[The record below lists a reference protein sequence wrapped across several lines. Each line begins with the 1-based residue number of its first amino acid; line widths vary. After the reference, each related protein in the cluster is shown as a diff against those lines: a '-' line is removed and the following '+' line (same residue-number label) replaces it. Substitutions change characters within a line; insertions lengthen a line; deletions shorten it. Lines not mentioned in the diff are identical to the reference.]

1 MKRFRD
7 AVGFPL
13 PCTDLARA
21 RNRMPV
27 LTLSPALSLL
37 AAFTRFSPAQPFHAF
52 IRAACYKLRPPR
64 PVPHTPAITQAQS
77 EVLARGEATLSQRAT
92 VLCERRFGTIPTI
105 VLGGFVPDS
114 TEQVFL
120 LRSYLLRR
128 GSVYYLNYPRGGFSP
143 ALICAQLDDL
153 VTELN
158 TVHGQRPV
166 ILGVSF
172 GAGLVLDWL
181 RRARVAHRSPDI
193 GGVVLVSPVAC
204 AADIVVPGEAKAST
218 LIGRALKPYLD
229 SRTTVGPE
237 VIDRSRAIFAKI
249 FEAGAQNRDAV
260 RSLLTSGELRQL
272 RDRVLAAVQDLA
284 PAGACERVDALRTMP
299 PLSPWSS
306 AGQLPLTAVPALV
319 LYAEKESAV
328 LAAGSPTRAAFDSA
342 MPAIF
347 PRGELKVVTAATGGS
362 AVQHASLIF
371 HYFQFLPHIAAFYRR
386 VKLRKLRVAA

>member
-1 MKRFRD
+1 
-7 AVGFPL
+7 
-13 PCTDLARA
+13 
-21 RNRMPV
+21 MPI
-27 LTLSPALSLL
+27 LTVSPAFSMLT
-37 AAFTRFSPAQPFHAF
+37 AIARFSPAQPLHSLF
-52 IRAACYKLRPPR
+52 RAAGYKLRPPR
-64 PVPHTPAITQAQS
+64 PVPHTPTVTQSQS

-92 VLCERRFGTIPTI
+92 VLCERRFGAIPTI

-158 TVHGQRPV
+158 TVQGQRPV
-166 ILGVSF
+166 VLGVSF

-181 RRARVAHRSPDI
+181 RRARAAHRSPDI

-229 SRTTVGPE
+229 SHTTVGPE

-249 FEAGAQNRDAV
+249 FEAGAQNRDAI
-260 RSLLTSGELRQL
+260 RSLLTAGELRQL
-272 RDRVLAAVQDLA
+272 RDRVLAAVQGLA
-284 PAGACERVDALRTMP
+284 PSGACERVDALRAMP
-299 PLSPWSS
+299 PLSPWSA
-306 AGQLPLTAVPALV
+306 AGQRPLSDVPALV

-328 LAAGSPTRAAFDSA
+328 LAAGSPTRVAFDSA

-347 PRGELKVVTAATGGS
+347 PRGELKVVTAAIGGS

-371 HYFQFLPHIAAFYRR
+371 HYFQFLPHFAAFYRG
-386 VKLRKLRVAA
+386 VKLRKLTVAA